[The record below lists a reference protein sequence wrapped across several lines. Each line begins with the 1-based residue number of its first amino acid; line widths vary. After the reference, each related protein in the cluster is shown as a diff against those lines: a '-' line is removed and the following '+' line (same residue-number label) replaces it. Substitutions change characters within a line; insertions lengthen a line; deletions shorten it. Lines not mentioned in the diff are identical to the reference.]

1 MFVKWYPYLNQLG
14 RVKVGQLCPQSV
26 LYLLCNVSV
35 LERDLKYDLLM
46 NSRATQNLKLPT
58 PVFLLSKSLLTIMN
72 YLTLRMSSD
81 LP

>member
-1 MFVKWYPYLNQLG
+1 MVPLLEPTG
-14 RVKVGQLCPQSV
+14 TSKVGQLRPHSA